1 METETQEPT
10 PILQIAWT
18 RFAQMDAYSTK
29 RTKIHT
35 LFRRWIAVL
44 SVLATFFAVITTY
57 FPSDQPSLL
66 GVVLKV
72 FLIMTPILASALA
85 AYGSKFL
92 SSGDWLVAR
101 AGAEEILKEIYM
113 YRTVLKNSA
122 HRNVWLENRLVEI
135 QRSVFRGLNG
145 ELTIPPYEGYLPPH
159 YNQQD
164 AYSDPG
170 FHDLPGDEYFRYRLE
185 SQLGWHV
192 RKVNKYQQ
200 ERVRLQLFIILSGVA
215 GAAFAVFIPLW
226 TALAASFT
234 AVLIG
239 WQELRNLDSVVRNYS
254 KVIMELSILF
264 DHWRNLDRTSQTD
277 AEFFKM
283 VRSTEDILWGQ
294 NVEYIKA
301 MQEALKESDLEEE
314 ASLINQVIK
323 EARESD
329 RRLKQNMRD
338 AVVDFTAD
346 RLEESEEKITENFKE
361 VLSSLA
367 EEASSDL
374 VQAELAEMR
383 KAAQKFS
390 ENLANK
396 IGLSSALE
404 EIFAEFKG
412 VDVSVSTPRE
422 TLNNLLARYP
432 KNSEVKG

>member
-239 WQELRNLDSVVRNYS
+239 WQE
-254 KVIMELSILF
+254 
-264 DHWRNLDRTSQTD
+264 W
-277 AEFFKM
+277 
-283 VRSTEDILWGQ
+283 
-294 NVEYIKA
+294 
-301 MQEALKESDLEEE
+301 
-314 ASLINQVIK
+314 
-323 EARESD
+323 
-329 RRLKQNMRD
+329 
-338 AVVDFTAD
+338 
-346 RLEESEEKITENFKE
+346 
-361 VLSSLA
+361 
-367 EEASSDL
+367 
-374 VQAELAEMR
+374 
-383 KAAQKFS
+383 
-390 ENLANK
+390 
-396 IGLSSALE
+396 
-404 EIFAEFKG
+404 
-412 VDVSVSTPRE
+412 
-422 TLNNLLARYP
+422 
-432 KNSEVKG
+432 

>member
-1 METETQEPT
+1 METKTQEPA

-18 RFAQMDAYSTK
+18 RYAQLDAYSSK
-29 RTKIHT
+29 RTKSH
-35 LFRRWIAVL
+35 LRFRRWIAVL
-44 SVLATFFAVITTY
+44 SILATFFAVITTY

-66 GVVLKV
+66 GVVLKAL
-72 FLIMTPILASALA
+72 LILTPILASALA
-85 AYGSKFL
+85 AWGSKFL

-113 YRTVLKNSA
+113 YRTVLRNSPN
-122 HRNVWLENRLVEI
+122 RNVWLENRLVEI

-159 YNQQD
+159 YNQED
-164 AYSDPG
+164 SYSDPG
-170 FHDLPGDEYFRYRLE
+170 FHDLQGDEYFRFRLE

-192 RKVNKYQQ
+192 SKVNKFQQ
-200 ERVRLQLFIILSGVA
+200 ERVRLQTFIILSGVA
-215 GAAFAVFIPLW
+215 GAVFAVFIPLW

-239 WQELRNLDSVVRNYS
+239 WQELRNLDTVVRNYS

-264 DHWRNLDRTSQTD
+264 DHWKNLSDQTD

-283 VRSTEDILWGQ
+283 ARSTEDILWSQ

-329 RRLKQNMRD
+329 RRLKKNMSD
-338 AVVDFTAD
+338 AIVEFAEDKF
-346 RLEESEEKITENFKE
+346 EETEEKITEHFE
-361 VLSSLA
+361 ETLSSLA
-367 EEASSDL
+367 QEASSDL
-374 VQAELAEMR
+374 VQAELADMR
-383 KAAQKFS
+383 KAVQKFS
-390 ENLANK
+390 ENLASQ
-396 IGLSSALE
+396 IGLSNALE

-412 VDVSVSTPRE
+412 VEVSMNTPRE